1 MSDGAKGFRAN
12 TITIQPMKDEQRIFL
27 SLWSQPPARLSVEQA
42 AWALN
47 FQPHDI
53 PVLVASKILKPLGS
67 PPANGLKFFAATE
80 VMELSKDSSWL
91 ARATNAIHQ
100 HWHRKNLR
108 KRGSAGATSG
118 EAA

>member
-1 MSDGAKGFRAN
+1 
-12 TITIQPMKDEQRIFL
+12 MKDEQRIFL

-53 PVLVASKILKPLGS
+53 PVLVSSRLLKPLGN
-67 PPANGLKFFAATE
+67 PPANGLKFFAASE
-80 VMELSKDSSWL
+80 VMELGKDSSWL

-100 HWHRKNLR
+100 YWHRKNLR
-108 KRGSAGATSG
+108 KRGSVADNNG